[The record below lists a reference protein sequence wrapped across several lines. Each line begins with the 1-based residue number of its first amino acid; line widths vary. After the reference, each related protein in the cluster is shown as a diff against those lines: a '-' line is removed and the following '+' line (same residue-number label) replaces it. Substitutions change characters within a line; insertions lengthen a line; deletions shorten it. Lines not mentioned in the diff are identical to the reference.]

1 MPRALPT
8 LILILALLWQSLV
21 WAFPPMAQERA
32 ALLAHEWTHEQAPD
46 HHHHQQD
53 ASLHLDTAVADG
65 AVTGN
70 ASPSHHHHDPA
81 HQVPG
86 LPAMG
91 ALTVW
96 SNLSGTAPR
105 SPQLMPP
112 SVVPEGLLRPPQ
124 A

>member
-1 MPRALPT
+1 MPRVLPT
-8 LILILALLWQSLV
+8 LTLILALLWQSLV

-32 ALLAHEWTHEQAPD
+32 ELLAHEWTHEQAPE

-53 ASLHLDTAVADG
+53 ASLHLDTVAADDT
-65 AVTGN
+65 ATSS
-70 ASPSHHHHDPA
+70 ATPSHHHHDPA

-91 ALTVW
+91 ILNAW
-96 SNLSGTAPR
+96 ASLSGSAP
-105 SPQLMPP
+105 SLLELMPP
-112 SVVPEGLLRPPQ
+112 SVMPEGLLRPPQ